1 MMQDMLFWSFPALWL
16 KTSVDSHLSLSC
28 MAMAAAAVDWLKMG
42 ASQVGEVEVEVE
54 VVVVVVVVVVMLIVI
69 VDVDVYTTFQQ
80 SHVIKRDPEKKSMI
94 SLHITQ

>member
-54 VVVVVVVVVVMLIVI
+54 VVVVMLIVI
-69 VDVDVYTTFQQ
+69 VDVDVYTTFKK
-80 SHVIKRDPEKKSMI
+80 SHVIKRDPKKKSMI